1 MSLMIIKKEID
12 FVIISL
18 NTQAVFSKII
28 TLFPAKIKEV
38 FLLYQYPAGGQIYFL
53 RDCQNKLYVH
63 ALKVDDHNEVDF
75 GC

>member
-1 MSLMIIKKEID
+1 MAEITKNTGKKDEKKEESSLCSCWTKMSLMMMIKKEVD

-38 FLLYQYPAGGQIYFL
+38 FLLYQYPAGGVI
-53 RDCQNKLYVH
+53 
-63 ALKVDDHNEVDF
+63 
-75 GC
+75 